1 MTTVSSTPERLPT
14 LLSGN
19 RSTGWWATLL
29 LIANEATLFA
39 SLIAAYFYLRFNS
52 PAWPP
57 EGIETPELL
66 LPAILTVVLLTSS
79 VFMHLALHGI
89 QRGDQS
95 ALRRNLLIGLGLGV
109 LFLALQ
115 AYEYSSLAFRP
126 TDNAYGSLFFTITG
140 IHGIHVLVA
149 VIMNAYLQLRA
160 RLGHFTA
167 ARFQG
172 VENVVLY
179 WHFVDVVWL
188 FVVASLYLSP
198 HL

>member
-1 MTTVSSTPERLPT
+1 MTTAASTPERLPT
-14 LLSGN
+14 LLSGS
-19 RSTGWWATLL
+19 RSTGWWATIL
-29 LIANEATLFA
+29 LIGNEATLFA

-57 EGIETPELL
+57 DGIETPELV

-79 VFMHLALHGI
+79 VFMHRALHGI
-89 QRGDQS
+89 QRGDQA

-115 AYEYSSLAFRP
+115 AYEYSSLTFRP
-126 TDNAYGSLFFTITG
+126 ADNAYGSLFFTITG

-149 VIMNAYLQLRA
+149 VIMNGYLQLRA